1 VTVESSRFAR
11 PIAPGAEHAR
21 TIGWWGMLL
30 GIIALA
36 HFVGALVVAYLYI
49 RAGHAEWPPPGVELP
64 PLVWPAVATGLTA
77 LAATLA
83 TLEVRWTARHGP
95 VGMAGALGAIVVGS
109 GAVALRM
116 LVLVDAGFRWDDH
129 AYGSLYWLL
138 QATDITL
145 VASGVIGSATI
156 LAQHAMGDYDTQNHD
171 EIRVLSLYW
180 WFAVAASAGLYVTTN
195 LVPYMG
201 G

>member
-1 VTVESSRFAR
+1 MTVQSSRFAR
-11 PIAPGAEHAR
+11 PVAPGAEHAR

-36 HFVGALVVAYLYI
+36 HFVGALVVAYLYL
-49 RAGHAEWPPPGVELP
+49 RAGHAEWPPAGVELP
-64 PLVWPAVATGLTA
+64 QLTLPAVATALTA
-77 LAATLA
+77 VAATLA

-95 VGMAGALGAIVVGS
+95 VGMAGALGAMLTGILAIVVRA
-109 GAVALRM
+109 AVLT
-116 LVLVDAGFRWDDH
+116 DAGFRWDEH

-138 QATDITL
+138 NATDITL
-145 VASGVIGSATI
+145 VAAAVIGSATI
-156 LAQHAMGDYDTQNHD
+156 LAQHAMGDYDTEHHD

-180 WFAVAASAGLYVTTN
+180 WFAVAASVALYVVTN